1 MERFDQIFTKVCDW
15 LAFYVCGAIALIMV
29 LYVSVHVFSR
39 YVLRIGG
46 VIGTYAYVGALLVPL
61 IYLSLS
67 YAWYKRGYVVVDIV
81 QVRLKGKVLWG
92 FQFAFL
98 LVTLLLFVLLIFYG
112 AFLETIDSYIIRE
125 IIGETGSVT
134 TSGWLW
140 KATIVIG
147 VLLMAIRN
155 ILDMVRMVR
164 TGEVISVDR

>member
-1 MERFDQIFTKVCDW
+1 MERFDQIFTNICDS
-15 LAFYVCGAIALIMV
+15 LAFYVCGTIAFIMMF
-29 LYVSVHVFSR
+29 YVSVHVFSR

-67 YAWYKRGYVVVDIV
+67 YAWYKRGYIVVDIL
-81 QVRLKGKVLWG
+81 QVRLKGRALWG

-98 LVTLLLFVLLIFYG
+98 LLTLVLFSLLIFYG
-112 AFLETIDSYIIRE
+112 AVMDTIDSYIAGGL
-125 IIGETGSVT
+125 IGEIGYKAPE
-134 TSGWLW
+134 WPW

-147 VLLMAIRN
+147 TLLMAIRN

-164 TGEVISVDR
+164 TGEVISADR